1 DLPLLG
7 KSETAE
13 SCSHWLDAYVAQA
26 GPGVSSKT
34 IKLSMFQALLPRI
47 VFMVLLNGFSQLV
60 SVSMTILSSL
70 MIGEIL
76 NYLDPMY
83 PKYKLFID
91 NGWALAF
98 LMFGMQVLYAVGMI
112 ISRSTVNVVQTR
124 TKATLVN
131 AMYRKSLNLSAKSTR
146 KYSAGKITTL
156 VGSDTVAILGFIDS
170 VNQIWTM
177 PLQLVL
183 VLYFVSTL
191 LGISTLVGAGIFI
204 SLSILTALLSP
215 LLGKQA
221 KDYMKA
227 MDVRTSM
234 LREFLYGI
242 KAIKYHVLEEYSQEK
257 IQAARDKQ
265 IEILYKFVFIFVL
278 LIATII
284 FQEGLTPALTFVTF
298 GALGNQMTPSTIFP
312 ALSFLST
319 LISISGVIPSII
331 SSFVQSIASYKRVCE
346 FLLAEELDPED
357 SIKFISVSEISNST
371 NTVPLND
378 SVDDV
383 IFNSGEEKAKMEDK
397 LGQAENESKQIH
409 LSVSQYAE
417 AVPNNQLD
425 QFAKKSLNRIETSN
439 LSVLLENAS
448 FTWESFAKDTADV
461 KELDPL
467 SSKEKSSKLYEDV
480 FTLENLFLP
489 IKRGSLIA
497 VVGATGSGKSSLL
510 AALAGV
516 MRKTAGKA
524 SIFGNV
530 AYCSQEPW
538 IISGTVEENIT
549 LYDDAA
555 LPLIQTAL
563 EACALIKDLNL
574 FKNGLQ
580 TQIGEKGINLSG
592 GQKARLALARAIA
605 KNPDVFILDDPL
617 SALDAHVTKSL
628 FDGAIK
634 NPLMKDKTIVIA
646 THLLHLLPEVDQVV
660 VMDAG
665 KIVQKGSF
673 SELMVN
679 ENGKLFHIM
688 RDYHLDDKDEEKPD
702 SSSKKNQEILKI
714 ESGTTKTNLEDRLTG
729 SVTRNTYKSYVKSIG
744 AIGVGMQL
752 VRLIFLVAFYVLQQ
766 LTLSA
771 WSIVSFAYTM
781 YICIRGAKYF
791 HDNALKGLAKAPIK
805 SYRELKRLTAIMQ
818 SPLTAHISET
828 LTGVST
834 INAFRVQSQFIL
846 REKRKLDQANLAG
859 LLFNHTM
866 LWMTLRMNLFGAVVT
881 LIIALLGVTGV
892 MTTAFVGIALSQ
904 ISVFSP
910 LANALSLQ
918 AADFEAS
925 MVAVERLNYY
935 VNSLPKEAPRDL
947 PKDNK
952 LADWPSTGLIE
963 FENLELAYAS
973 HPDHLIIN
981 GISLRIEGGEKIGVV
996 GRTGS
1001 GKSTLMDALFR
1012 IVEAKKGAI
1021 LIDGQ
1026 NIASIGLKKLRL
1038 SIQMIPQSP
1047 TLFDG
1052 TIRSNM
1058 NQLSQKSDAEL
1069 WESLKRVGMHEYVSQ
1084 LTEKLD
1090 SKVSEGGVNLSAGQR
1105 QLLCLAKV
1113 LLDKSKIL
1121 IMDEATSSVDAESDK
1136 LIQNLI
1142 ATQFVNATVLSVA
1155 HRLNTIAAFDKVLV
1169 LENGKVAEFDSPYVL
1184 LGKENSIFKEMV
1196 NATGVANAAVI
1207 TEIATKH
1214 CAEKRK

>member
-1 DLPLLG
+1 
-7 KSETAE
+7 
-13 SCSHWLDAYVAQA
+13 
-26 GPGVSSKT
+26 
-34 IKLSMFQALLPRI
+34 M
-47 VFMVLLNGFSQLV
+47 
-60 SVSMTILSSL
+60 
-70 MIGEIL
+70 
-76 NYLDPMY
+76 DPTY
-83 PKYKLFID
+83 PKYKLFVD

-112 ISRSTVNVVQTR
+112 ISRSTVKVVQTR
-124 TKATLVN
+124 IKAALVD
-131 AMYRKSLNLSAKSTR
+131 AIYRKNLNLSAKSTR
-146 KYSAGKITTL
+146 QYSAGKINTL

-177 PLQLVL
+177 PLQLIL

-227 MDVRTSM
+227 MDVRTSI

-242 KAIKYHVLEEYSQEK
+242 KTIKYHALEEYSQEK

-278 LIATII
+278 LITTII
-284 FQEGLTPALTFVTF
+284 FQQGLTPALTFVTF

-331 SSFVQSIASYKRVCE
+331 SSFVQSIVSYKRVCE

-357 SIKFISVSEISNST
+357 SIKFISVSGISSST
-371 NTVPLND
+371 PLND
-378 SVDDV
+378 SVNDV
-383 IFNSGEEKAKMEDK
+383 ILISSEEKAKMEDK
-397 LGQAENESKQIH
+397 LGQAENESKKIH
-409 LSVSQYAE
+409 LSVSQYVE
-417 AVPNNQLD
+417 TVQNNQLD
-425 QFAKKSLNRIETSN
+425 QFAKKSLNGIETSN

-461 KELDPL
+461 KDLNSLSL

-617 SALDAHVTKSL
+617 SALDAHVSKSV

-634 NPLMKDKTIVIA
+634 SPLMKDKTIVIA

-679 ENGKLFHIM
+679 ANGKLFHIM

-702 SSSKKNQEILKI
+702 SSSKKNQESLKI
-714 ESGTTKTNLEDRLTG
+714 ESGTTKTNLEDRETG
-729 SVTRNTYKSYVKSIG
+729 SVTLNTYKSYVKSIG

-752 VRLIFLVAFYVLQQ
+752 L
-766 LTLSA
+766 
-771 WSIVSFAYTM
+771 
-781 YICIRGAKYF
+781 
-791 HDNALKGLAKAPIK
+791 
-805 SYRELKRLTAIMQ
+805 
-818 SPLTAHISET
+818 
-828 LTGVST
+828 
-834 INAFRVQSQFIL
+834 
-846 REKRKLDQANLAG
+846 
-859 LLFNHTM
+859 
-866 LWMTLRMNLFGAVVT
+866 
-881 LIIALLGVTGV
+881 
-892 MTTAFVGIALSQ
+892 
-904 ISVFSP
+904 
-910 LANALSLQ
+910 
-918 AADFEAS
+918 
-925 MVAVERLNYY
+925 
-935 VNSLPKEAPRDL
+935 
-947 PKDNK
+947 
-952 LADWPSTGLIE
+952 
-963 FENLELAYAS
+963 
-973 HPDHLIIN
+973 
-981 GISLRIEGGEKIGVV
+981 
-996 GRTGS
+996 
-1001 GKSTLMDALFR
+1001 
-1012 IVEAKKGAI
+1012 
-1021 LIDGQ
+1021 
-1026 NIASIGLKKLRL
+1026 
-1038 SIQMIPQSP
+1038 
-1047 TLFDG
+1047 
-1052 TIRSNM
+1052 
-1058 NQLSQKSDAEL
+1058 
-1069 WESLKRVGMHEYVSQ
+1069 
-1084 LTEKLD
+1084 
-1090 SKVSEGGVNLSAGQR
+1090 
-1105 QLLCLAKV
+1105 
-1113 LLDKSKIL
+1113 
-1121 IMDEATSSVDAESDK
+1121 
-1136 LIQNLI
+1136 
-1142 ATQFVNATVLSVA
+1142 
-1155 HRLNTIAAFDKVLV
+1155 
-1169 LENGKVAEFDSPYVL
+1169 
-1184 LGKENSIFKEMV
+1184 
-1196 NATGVANAAVI
+1196 
-1207 TEIATKH
+1207 
-1214 CAEKRK
+1214 